1 MKEYTITR
9 VSGKPDWSTVP
20 ALQVDVPNWEPP
32 VDITTQ
38 AQICY
43 DETGI
48 YVHMWSREAHI
59 RAEESAPL
67 SMVCDDSCMEFFF
80 RPDETDGRYFNIEM
94 NPLGR
99 TYMGICY
106 NRDWECRL
114 APNGE
119 DEMMEKVVQ
128 KTADGWEVFYK
139 VPLTFIQVFFPG
151 YELKSGS
158 KIYANCFKCGEKTVQ
173 SHFLSWN
180 PCTSPEPDYHQPRDF
195 GLMVLE

>member
-9 VSGKPDWSTVP
+9 AAGTPDWSSIP

-43 DETGI
+43 DEKGL
-48 YVHMWSREAHI
+48 YVHLWSKEAQI

-80 RPDETDGRYFNIEM
+80 RPDEDDPRYFNIEM
-94 NPLGR
+94 NPLGN
-99 TYMGICY
+99 TYIGICY
-106 NRDWECRL
+106 DRNWECRL

-119 DEMMEKVVQ
+119 DELMEKVVRR
-128 KTADGWEVFYK
+128 TDDGWEVFYTIP
-139 VPLTFIQVFFPG
+139 VPFIQVFFPG
-151 YELKSGS
+151 YELKPGRR
-158 KIYANCFKCGEKTVQ
+158 IYANCYKCGEKTVQ

-180 PCTSPEPDYHQPRDF
+180 PCTAAEPDFHQPRDF
-195 GLMVLE
+195 GLMVLG